1 MNPEDNKPALLSWR
15 IVGWSTAACLLL
27 LPAIAMQFTNEVRW
41 SAFDFIV
48 FGTLLLATGI
58 AAELLLRRI
67 STQRGRIATGLELL
81 TVFLLAWV
89 FLAVGLP

>member
-48 FGTLLLATGI
+48 FATMLLLTGL
-58 AAELLLRRI
+58 AAELLFARLRSR
-67 STQRGRIATGLELL
+67 RGRAVGGLVLFSA
-81 TVFLLAWV
+81 FLLAWA
-89 FLAVGLP
+89 LAAVG